1 MKQKKWVQWH
11 YLVKNMAKSFVLF
24 KWVIIVLEFCGG
36 CHVQNTS
43 EIGLFKIV
51 SESGIGAGTR
61 RIEAVTG
68 KGAYEFLNEKVDVLT
83 DCCTFIKNEVK
94 IMYQNE
100 LKVSSMN

>member
-11 YLVKNMAKSFVLF
+11 YLVKNMEMLF
-24 KWVIIVLEFCGG
+24 ALFQLSDYSLELCGG
-36 CHVQNTS
+36 CHVSHTS

-68 KGAYEFLNEKVDVLT
+68 KAAYEVIKEEEEVLEEAAALLKSNPKDLVT
-83 DCCTFIKNEVK
+83 K
-94 IMYQNE
+94 IE
-100 LKVSSMN
+100 GLTT